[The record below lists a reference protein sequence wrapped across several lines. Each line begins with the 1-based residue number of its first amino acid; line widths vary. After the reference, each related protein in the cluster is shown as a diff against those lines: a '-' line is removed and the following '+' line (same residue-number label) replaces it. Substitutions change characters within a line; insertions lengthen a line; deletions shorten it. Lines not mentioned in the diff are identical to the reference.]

1 MSVPFPLLNT
11 DLVDFFDLRILEPI
25 ASMFKMSCIISN
37 RLQET
42 KGLLL
47 HFEWTD
53 TLLPG
58 VIQSMVAIAATWMIS
73 KLQGIEAV
81 KIQKH
86 FQNPRS
92 EYKK

>member
-11 DLVDFFDLRILEPI
+11 ALLVFFDLRIPEPI

-37 RLQET
+37 KLQET
-42 KGLLL
+42 KGRLLR
-47 HFEWTD
+47 FEWTD
-53 TLLPG
+53 MLLPG

-73 KLQGIEAV
+73 KMQGIEAV
-81 KIQKH
+81 KLRKH

-92 EYKK
+92 EY